1 MLKIRLRQPTARSPW
16 CRNSMAKVRLLG
28 VDLPEPIVL
37 DIDPSNSLA
46 SVKEGAIL
54 KWPAKEGALAVL
66 AVKSYSLLC
75 RACSHASNVVACRL
89 GSSCCGPAENHL
101 AGAISGGQQN
111 IEG

>member
-1 MLKIRLRQPTARSPW
+1 
-16 CRNSMAKVRLLG
+16 MAKVRLLG

-37 DIDPSNSLA
+37 DIDPSNSIA

-66 AVKSYSLLC
+66 AVKSYSLHC
-75 RACSHASNVVACRL
+75 RACSHASNVVACRF